1 MKKTKK
7 KNNRFLLFL
16 LRFSGGAV
24 LILVMIALWW
34 YVDGEG
40 GVYLYLLTEKNV
52 TKEGEDTVLENPAV
66 NMTIEDILQ
75 ETGVEQIPVSGAVA
89 QITQNNHT
97 TGTGL
102 NLLLINSIPNNGYSK
117 ELLSILADHE
127 EGKYGVPDGGIPVTL
142 EAYLGLMAN
151 ESGLIKGIYPK
162 TYIPWDEGED
172 GTVKFLWNQ
181 DYVVGGTRIEAS
193 KMTLTGFNRSVFDQI
208 NLAFGFPAGQL
219 VIPSASRKQS
229 ADFNGLNNGS
239 STIYTGPV
247 QCNEKETANYNENF
261 YQGERPVNQQGQPKR
276 DFAWFLDDLWQ
287 TDCYMR
293 DRVVRF
299 FGKEVVQSLSAKQQ
313 NALFSTAHNRGNLYT
328 MAFGWA
334 YKSGSGWASRYDF
347 HGNEAEVAAK
357 ANVLIDT
364 VETQLGRAGDNF
376 NMESLLRTD
385 HHRWIAVISALES
398 NRRGDNEAG
407 TWFISGQTF
416 RTMKGSTQ
424 AKSVFQWLVNGGV
437 APADNWYEIYASYQ
451 KTLAEGIAV
460 VTGYNI
466 TVEECVRCYGCAG
479 DYDGYAEVGGSPL
492 AFGAHDP
499 GGQCFGFLY
508 FVRKE
513 RCPYNRYKLYD
524 RNNQPIDPYWV
535 NCWDLVVAGHN
546 VAVSQVGG
554 YVYERL
560 LSYAG
565 VTAGET
571 RIPSSYVQVGDALQE
586 TQAKVT
592 AKMEGAIVPT
602 NRGRLEEWRLDL
614 LEELW
619 QWEGTPYAHGSYAG
633 SNAQRGRGGDCTG
646 FIYAAYKNLF
656 GSSVKFSATGSW
668 VQPGEPI
675 VASLA
680 CRNTWEWIPYTE
692 LQPGDVIVSRRSGD
706 GGGHAAVFLG
716 WKEGMEGNIRGYVV
730 LDSATTTVDG
740 VGVRTPN
747 TSRALYT
754 GSQAPDS
761 AEWDTW
767 YCFRLKNNIVRG
779 RY

>member
-1 MKKTKK
+1 MRKFRK
-7 KNNRFLLFL
+7 KNNRFLRFLFWV
-16 LRFSGGAV
+16 GGGIV
-24 LILVMIALWW
+24 LTFVMIAMWW
-34 YVDGEG
+34 YADGEG
-40 GVYLYLLTEKNV
+40 GAYLYLLTEKKMEK
-52 TKEGEDTVLENPAV
+52 KEENAIQENPIV
-66 NMTIEDILQ
+66 NTAIEDILQ
-75 ETGVEQIPVSGAVA
+75 EVEQVPISEEVTT
-89 QITQNNHT
+89 ITQDNRT

-102 NLLLINSIPNNGYSK
+102 NLLLINSISNNGYTK
-117 ELLSILADHE
+117 ELLNILADHE
-127 EGKYGVPDGGIPVTL
+127 EGKYGMPDGGIPVTL

-151 ESGLIKGIYPK
+151 ESGLIKGVYPK
-162 TYIPWDEGED
+162 TYIPWNEKNG
-172 GTVKFLWNQ
+172 VVNFLWNQ
-181 DYVVGGTRIEAS
+181 DYEIAGRVVATARE
-193 KMTLTGFNRSVFDQI
+193 MTLAGYNRSVFNRI
-208 NLAFGFPAGQL
+208 NEAFGFSAGQL
-219 VIPSASRKQS
+219 VIPSANRKQS

-261 YQGERPVNQQGQPKR
+261 YRGERPLNQQGQPKR

-334 YKSGSGWASRYDF
+334 YKSGSGWASRYNF
-347 HGNEAEVAAK
+347 RGNEAEVAAK
-357 ANVLIDT
+357 ANVLTDT
-364 VETQLGRAGDNF
+364 VEAQLEKAGDNF

-398 NRRGDNEAG
+398 NRRGNNEEG
-407 TWFISGQTF
+407 TWFISEQIF
-416 RTMKGSTQ
+416 RTMKTSTQ
-424 AKSVFQWLVNGGV
+424 AKSVFQWLVNNGV
-437 APADNWYEIYASYQ
+437 VPADNWYEIYSSYQ

-460 VTGYNI
+460 VNGYNI
-466 TVEECVRCYGCAG
+466 TVEECERCYGCAG
-479 DYDGYAEVGGSPL
+479 DYDGYNEVGGSPL
-492 AFGAHDP
+492 AFGAHDV

-513 RCPYNRYKLYD
+513 RCPYNQYKLYD

-546 VAVSQVGG
+546 TAVSQVGG

-565 VTAGET
+565 VTAEET
-571 RIPSSYVQVGDALQE
+571 RMSSSYVQVGDALQG
-586 TQAKVT
+586 TQTKVA

-602 NRGRLEEWRLDL
+602 NQGKLESWRLDL

-619 QWEGTPYAHGSYAG
+619 KWEGTSYAHGSYAG
-633 SNAQRGRGGDCTG
+633 SNAQRGHGCDCTG

-656 GSSVKFSATGSW
+656 GNSIKFSATRSW
-668 VQPGEPI
+668 VQPGEPMA
-675 VASLA
+675 ASLA
-680 CRNTWEWIPYTE
+680 CRSTWEWIPCTE

-716 WKEGMEGNIRGYVV
+716 WKEGMQKDIRGYVV

-747 TSRALYT
+747 TSRKLYI
-754 GSQAPDS
+754 GNQAPDS
-761 AEWDTW
+761 VEWDTW
-767 YCFRLKNNIVRG
+767 YCFRLKNNIVKG